1 MSFPYIPHII
11 KQYRV
16 SKNFSLIKVFLWNN
30 FLFKRELG
38 VKQEKKIGAGLYGV
52 FKVNF
57 FLYFAEYYSLYRN
70 LITMNK

>member
-38 VKQEKKIGAGLYGV
+38 VKQEKNRCRFIWC
-52 FKVNF
+52 FQSQF
-57 FLYFAEYYSLYRN
+57 FFYILQNIIASIE
-70 LITMNK
+70 I